1 MSPGTGARIFLRSLL
16 INAAWN
22 FPKMQ
27 NIGFLYALT
36 PLADALGE
44 RGKVLLS
51 RHTDAFSTHP
61 YMASLIIGSV
71 ARLEAQEDGDGA
83 DAIHQKQ
90 ALMGPYAAMGD
101 PFFWGA
107 LLPVSSV
114 VAVIV
119 ALWGSIAAPIVFI
132 ILYNS
137 VHLWIR
143 TRGFIDGW
151 RNGAGALEF
160 LKCLALPDKTRK
172 LKWCSLVMLA
182 FLAGSLFICYQSVDF
197 IFSDIVRGL
206 LVLAAIFLVLFLR
219 SRRISSLAILY
230 AASILFFVVAF

>member
-1 MSPGTGARIFLRSLL
+1 MNRGIGIRVFLRSFL

-27 NIGFLYALT
+27 NIGFVYALT
-36 PLADALGE
+36 PLVDALGE
-44 RGKVLLS
+44 RGKALLL
-51 RHTDAFSTHP
+51 RHTDVFSTHP
-61 YMASLIIGSV
+61 CMASLIIGSV
-71 ARLEAQEDGDGA
+71 ARLEAREDADGA
-83 DAIHQKQ
+83 GALHQKQ

-107 LLPVSSV
+107 LMPVSAV

-119 ALWGSIAAPIVFI
+119 ALWGSIAAPIVFLV
-132 ILYNS
+132 LYDS

-143 TRGFIDGW
+143 TRGFIAGW

-160 LKCLALPDKTRK
+160 LRRLALPDKTHR
-172 LKWCSLVMLA
+172 LKWCSVVMLA
-182 FLAGSLFICYQSVDF
+182 FLAGSPFICYQSVYF
-197 IFSDIVRGL
+197 ILPDIVQGFL
-206 LVLAAIFLVLFLR
+206 ILAVIFLVLFLR

-230 AASILFFVVAF
+230 AASILFFVVAL